1 MIFTSKPIRMII
13 EKTLDIIKQIYK
25 IHKII
30 PPKITKVVIGL
41 GYTGVEVSAYAYEP
55 FLGLASTLPGIIK
68 ATNCSKIKF
77 AGELTN
83 KPLSELLSWS
93 LKTPSLERIIGIA
106 TLNGVSQ
113 HILKIINP
121 YKNLEGRLLEK
132 LNINDDTKVTFIGLI
147 KPLIKKVNKITQLI
161 TIVEDT
167 LPSSLEFN
175 HLNLKKNINE
185 LEERE
190 IFTDV
195 LICTGSSLINN
206 TLESILEKYKRKA
219 HKIIL
224 VGPTASM
231 IPDILFDY
239 GIDIIGGMEIID
251 PEATLQIL
259 QEGGGT
265 KLFKKYGKKY
275 YLVKESNDINS

>member
-1 MIFTSKPIRMII
+1 MII
-13 EKTLDIIKQIYK
+13 EKTLDLIKQIYK
-25 IHKII
+25 IHKIV

-55 FLGLASTLPGIIK
+55 FLGVASTLPSIIK

-77 AGELTN
+77 AGRLTD

-93 LKTPSLERIIGIA
+93 LKAPSLERIIGIA
-106 TLNGVSQ
+106 ALNSVSQ

-121 YKNLEGRLLEK
+121 YKKLESGLLEELK
-132 LNINDDTKVTFIGLI
+132 INNNTKVTFIGLI
-147 KPLIKKVNKITQLI
+147 KPLVRKVNKITQSI
-161 TIVEDT
+161 TLVEDT
-167 LPSSLEFN
+167 IPSSLEFN
-175 HLNLKKNINE
+175 HLKFRKNINE
-185 LEERE
+185 LDESE
-190 IFTDV
+190 IFTDF
-195 LICTGSSLINN
+195 LICTGTVLINN

-219 HKIIL
+219 RKIIL
-224 VGPTASM
+224 IGPTASM

-239 GIDIIGGMEIID
+239 GIDIIGGMRIVNSD
-251 PEATLQIL
+251 STLQIL

-275 YLVKESNDINS
+275 FLIKE